1 MHQRLSLESKFGQA
15 QIKETRIPV
24 HQIVRALAK
33 GDTVDGLLKI
43 YPLLKKKDILACL
56 AYAADLTEGQGKSPE
71 KLPSSITVQPSNGR
85 REIGQYLVIDPN
97 ICHGK
102 MTFKGTR
109 IFVEDVLDM
118 VSKGMD
124 WDHIIWECHGS
135 ITREAI
141 MEAIRLVGKSFIE
154 NKEKRKAARS
164 RVSPRRKHSRRATS

>member
-1 MHQRLSLESKFGQA
+1 MHQSLSLESKFGQA

-33 GDTVDGLLKI
+33 GDTFEDLLKI
-43 YPLLKKKDILACL
+43 YPSLKKKDILACL
-56 AYAADLTEGQGKSPE
+56 AYAADLTEGRGKSPE
-71 KLPSSITVQPSNGR
+71 KLPSSVTVQPSNGR

-118 VSKGMD
+118 VSKWMD
-124 WDHIIWECHGS
+124 WDDIIREYGGS
-135 ITREAI
+135 ITKEAI
-141 MEAIRLVGKSFIE
+141 MEAVSLLGKSFGE
-154 NKEKRKAARS
+154 SKKRKKSARS
-164 RVSPRRKHSRRATS
+164 NVSTRRTRARQSVR